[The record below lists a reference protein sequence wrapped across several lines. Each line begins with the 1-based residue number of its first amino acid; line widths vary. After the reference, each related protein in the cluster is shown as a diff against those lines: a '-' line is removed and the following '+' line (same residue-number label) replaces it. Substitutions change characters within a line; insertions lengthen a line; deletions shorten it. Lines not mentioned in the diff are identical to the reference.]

1 MIGKSNAV
9 LLALLLAL
17 PTAYVATAFLAPTV
31 AEPDLSA
38 WLKIV
43 TASWDGAPY
52 PGFVTRVRPV
62 GTGFADRY
70 NVTGLNVCV
79 ELYRLK
85 PVGFDGPIPAG
96 SPNGTGFIR
105 VSWPDSWEN
114 VTIVVKAKSYQG
126 ECIGAGNPYSGIIV
140 YWLTINPVGSWWE
153 RYSFL
158 GRAASDGSN
167 ATVNDDGL
175 VDWWTSWVDMQTN
188 PGRAGLKSGPFD
200 IIDYDTSKNPK
211 GFEPKWFAGN
221 FSDPRNAWVA
231 HAAKIFK
238 VFHEHTWYS
247 IKDNLS
253 YAMVFIYDLDHTP
266 AGSESSLLEACITSG
281 TGDGQCRYN
290 REIYPPQALNYRG
303 FQDNTLVPIP
313 LQIMN
318 LRNQT
323 PFHGGIGAPETDIRI
338 GAPHLNATKRV
349 YWETV
354 LVNQTLYAGREYNGT
369 GTWPRADPADPGF
382 KRRPDFGAYPTA
394 TTATGA
400 YLYPAITQGGI
411 KGVPAGPLSI
421 AHNNTITTS
430 TSGNSYRFAAAT
442 DLGQE
447 AFETDND
454 DALAD
459 QLLPPIS
466 IGVGPNGEVIRVG
479 SDPSELTCTFSGFVR
494 APSQTGTVRCAGWI
508 RFEIDY
514 DGDGSFGTAENE
526 FFVWVEGSATL
537 TVTLDP
543 DTNEI
548 TFSSPTFNIEGTALV
563 DVDLDGSAD
572 DRVRVIFR
580 ASVSSTGLA
589 FNPLVSEIFD
599 PPGPPTGQISLTF
612 ASITENVEIDIDN
625 NGIDEVKLNLA
636 EPSTITIN
644 PPIALGDEFDIPA
657 TLTLTGSASVDYDGD
672 GSTDDT
678 ISSTITLN
686 CRLMGVVDE
695 NPAFAAQRGWIEC
708 VGTARKTVSL
718 ATPAAGW
725 PTSFDSG
732 TFTVRAIGTITIT
745 TTAPITGTITIDAN
759 HAKVRGIT
767 YANMDVNPRV
777 ERVLVDGAAP
787 ANGLIRHT
795 PAAGISWS
803 YTRSPATDPYGTLT
817 ISAGGLTTDNNI
829 RDPIRGP
836 MLVIRS
842 EADINVDLNGN
853 GLIDAGEATN
863 TGVDLNGDGSVT
875 ANTGFLV
882 FGAAPNTVAIWD
894 AGANSLITPLAEGV
908 DRIDTDGNSFPDGNT
923 AIDFNANLAISGT
936 TSPARPLVEIRDQA
950 PAGPTP
956 AGDYWMVDTDGD
968 GAITAA
974 DTLYG
979 FDLNTDGDVGDSFDG
994 AAFGGLSGF
1003 SFAVTGTTSLET
1015 TSVPTTI
1022 HRQGLWLG
1030 REVKYNFTS
1039 VANFNNNTVF
1049 YTRVC
1054 VQDSDLNIN
1063 HPEIG
1068 DLLIGAEVTINFKT
1082 KTDTPYYLSHNIA
1095 TTDHTGCAGRHKWPG
1110 NLVRGFFR
1118 YPNGTNWNER
1128 GSLNVTKHFDP
1139 LDDRSRAMLHFETSW
1154 ASSNALG
1161 PKENTKDEMFE
1172 KYGVRVANYTMLIPD
1187 IQYVKTRTLTDDKD
1201 WDGFNI
1207 QVKYKA
1213 GPRSRYG
1220 GMERLVDE
1228 VRVKNPYAIALMV
1241 DYKDWT
1247 GIGFHNIFGE
1257 WVCPTHH

>member
-85 PVGFDGPIPAG
+85 PVGFDGPISAG

-140 YWLTINPVGSWWE
+140 YWLTINPVGSWWA

-158 GRAASDGSN
+158 GGAASDGSN

-323 PFHGGIGAPETDIRI
+323 PFHGGIGAPETNIRI

-442 DLGQE
+442 
-447 AFETDND
+447 
-454 DALAD
+454 
-459 QLLPPIS
+459 
-466 IGVGPNGEVIRVG
+466 
-479 SDPSELTCTFSGFVR
+479 EL
-494 APSQTGTVRCAGWI
+494 
-508 RFEIDY
+508 DY
-514 DGDGSFGTAENE
+514 
-526 FFVWVEGSATL
+526 
-537 TVTLDP
+537 
-543 DTNEI
+543 
-548 TFSSPTFNIEGTALV
+548 
-563 DVDLDGSAD
+563 
-572 DRVRVIFR
+572 
-580 ASVSSTGLA
+580 TGLR
-589 FNPLVSEIFD
+589 
-599 PPGPPTGQISLTF
+599 
-612 ASITENVEIDIDN
+612 
-625 NGIDEVKLNLA
+625 
-636 EPSTITIN
+636 
-644 PPIALGDEFDIPA
+644 
-657 TLTLTGSASVDYDGD
+657 DG
-672 GSTDDT
+672 
-678 ISSTITLN
+678 
-686 CRLMGVVDE
+686 
-695 NPAFAAQRGWIEC
+695 
-708 VGTARKTVSL
+708 
-718 ATPAAGW
+718 
-725 PTSFDSG
+725 
-732 TFTVRAIGTITIT
+732 
-745 TTAPITGTITIDAN
+745 
-759 HAKVRGIT
+759 
-767 YANMDVNPRV
+767 
-777 ERVLVDGAAP
+777 
-787 ANGLIRHT
+787 
-795 PAAGISWS
+795 
-803 YTRSPATDPYGTLT
+803 
-817 ISAGGLTTDNNI
+817 
-829 RDPIRGP
+829 
-836 MLVIRS
+836 
-842 EADINVDLNGN
+842 
-853 GLIDAGEATN
+853 
-863 TGVDLNGDGSVT
+863 
-875 ANTGFLV
+875 
-882 FGAAPNTVAIWD
+882 
-894 AGANSLITPLAEGV
+894 
-908 DRIDTDGNSFPDGNT
+908 
-923 AIDFNANLAISGT
+923 
-936 TSPARPLVEIRDQA
+936 
-950 PAGPTP
+950 
-956 AGDYWMVDTDGD
+956 
-968 GAITAA
+968 
-974 DTLYG
+974 
-979 FDLNTDGDVGDSFDG
+979 
-994 AAFGGLSGF
+994 
-1003 SFAVTGTTSLET
+1003 
-1015 TSVPTTI
+1015 
-1022 HRQGLWLG
+1022 
-1030 REVKYNFTS
+1030 
-1039 VANFNNNTVF
+1039 
-1049 YTRVC
+1049 
-1054 VQDSDLNIN
+1054 
-1063 HPEIG
+1063 
-1068 DLLIGAEVTINFKT
+1068 
-1082 KTDTPYYLSHNIA
+1082 
-1095 TTDHTGCAGRHKWPG
+1095 
-1110 NLVRGFFR
+1110 
-1118 YPNGTNWNER
+1118 
-1128 GSLNVTKHFDP
+1128 
-1139 LDDRSRAMLHFETSW
+1139 
-1154 ASSNALG
+1154 
-1161 PKENTKDEMFE
+1161 
-1172 KYGVRVANYTMLIPD
+1172 
-1187 IQYVKTRTLTDDKD
+1187 
-1201 WDGFNI
+1201 
-1207 QVKYKA
+1207 
-1213 GPRSRYG
+1213 
-1220 GMERLVDE
+1220 
-1228 VRVKNPYAIALMV
+1228 
-1241 DYKDWT
+1241 
-1247 GIGFHNIFGE
+1247 
-1257 WVCPTHH
+1257 